1 MRSRFRWLPVMAAAV
16 VALACTDST
25 SSNGG
30 GGTLPIDSLHIL
42 RLADNSPALA
52 TDSVSFYAVYGE
64 QREGVIPLVNGED
77 FLTFKV
83 DDFSLFKAPNGSLY
97 GPGDS
102 VLITIKVIAPD
113 SFFFDF
119 KPAGLQFN
127 PARPAE
133 LKLEYSHAGN
143 QLQGDLNNDNLV
155 NSEDDEI
162 ETLLHI
168 WTQQAPGDPFL
179 KLAVLV
185 EVSLDEIEAEIP
197 HFSRFA
203 LAY

>member
-1 MRSRFRWLPVMAAAV
+1 MRSGFRWLPVVVAAV

-25 SSNGG
+25 GSNGG
-30 GGTLPIDSLHIL
+30 GEVPIDSLHIL
-42 RLADNSPALA
+42 RLADNSPPLA
-52 TDSVSFYAVYGE
+52 TDSVSFYAVYGQ
-64 QREGVIPLVNGED
+64 QREGTISFLGGED

-83 DDFSLFKAPNGSLY
+83 DDFSLFKAPDGSLY

-127 PARPAE
+127 PVRPAE
-133 LKLEYSHAGN
+133 LKLEYGHAGN
-143 QLQGDLNNDNLV
+143 QVQGDLNDDNV
-155 NSEDDEI
+155 VDSEDEEI

-168 WTQQAPGDPFL
+168 WIQQAAGDPFV
-179 KLAVLV
+179 KLAVLA
-185 EVSLDEIEAEIP
+185 ELELDEIEAEIP